1 MLDVRVPVCP
11 PSPSGS
17 EVGEVAP
24 AEPEAALLWAPGR
37 RGQPHLLQ
45 QGKLGA
51 GAEALGSGFL
61 RACVCGAAPSHSAS
75 WERAREG
82 APGPVN
88 VPSLAER

>member
-51 GAEALGSGFL
+51 GA
-61 RACVCGAAPSHSAS
+61 
-75 WERAREG
+75 
-82 APGPVN
+82 
-88 VPSLAER
+88 